1 MRSKTSHPSRSSRR
15 KRLRLSWK
23 TRLVLLGCGLV
34 VALLAWGAIARYT
47 APVSNTNL
55 SRYDTL
61 IVLGNPADRDG
72 NPTPLQ
78 LASVTEAVREYE
90 RGVAPRIIF
99 TGGPTQANFVEAEV
113 MARTARAQ
121 GIPASAI
128 FIEPRAMDTIQN
140 ACFSARIMKDHDWHS
155 AEVISMASHLPR
167 AGLIFDKLPIQW
179 RTHAAPPFT
188 PDGAGAPTQFSGALE
203 TLKTVRY
210 LLYARQTERCE
221 L

>member
-1 MRSKTSHPSRSSRR
+1 M
-15 KRLRLSWK
+15 
-23 TRLVLLGCGLV
+23 
-34 VALLAWGAIARYT
+34 
-47 APVSNTNL
+47 SNTDL
-55 SRYDTL
+55 SRFDTI
-61 IVLGNPADRDG
+61 IVLGTPADRDG

-90 RGVAPRIIF
+90 RGVAPRIIL
-99 TGGPTQANFVEAEV
+99 TGGPTRANFVEAEV

-128 FIEPRAMDTIQN
+128 FIEPRAMDTIHN
-140 ACFSARIMKDHDWHS
+140 ACFSAQIMKDHGWRS
-155 AEVISMASHLPR
+155 AEVVSMASHLPR
-167 AGLIFDKLPIQW
+167 AGLIFDRLPIQW

-188 PDGAGAPTQFSGALE
+188 PDGAGTPTLFSSTLE